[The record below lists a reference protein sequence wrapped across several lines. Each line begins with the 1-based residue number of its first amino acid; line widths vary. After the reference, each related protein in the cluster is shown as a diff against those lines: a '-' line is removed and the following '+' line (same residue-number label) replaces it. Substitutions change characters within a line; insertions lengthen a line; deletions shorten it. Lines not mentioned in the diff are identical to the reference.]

1 MSVIFF
7 HRVAVRRRHF
17 LVSALL
23 PYLYILLLGLGLL
36 LTTLIASMLQAMGE
50 EQIRI
55 FGRDWSLDWISVTL
69 LYMTG
74 IGGEILLLTS
84 IYMV

>member
-36 LTTLIASMLQAMGE
+36 VTTVIASMLQALGE

-55 FGRDWSLDWISVTL
+55 FDKTGAWIE
-69 LYMTG
+69 YP
-74 IGGEILLLTS
+74 
-84 IYMV
+84 